1 MLKSNLIYSFEEFKA
16 LILKKMEIGSY
27 FLACDDFYF
36 EEVDENTNLIRDA
49 FVSAGNNRKA
59 FNITKYID
67 IQFKDD
73 YTTKEISNLIEN
85 LKQDT
90 RIILTIFNRKRKS
103 CFIIFISNKNDEIL
117 ERKINEV
124 LRMEE

>member
-27 FLACDDFYF
+27 FLTCDDFYF